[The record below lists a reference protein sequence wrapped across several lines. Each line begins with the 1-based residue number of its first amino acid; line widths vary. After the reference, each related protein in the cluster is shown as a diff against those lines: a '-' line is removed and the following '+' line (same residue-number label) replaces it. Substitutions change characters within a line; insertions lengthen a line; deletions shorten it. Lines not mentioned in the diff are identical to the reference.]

1 MVHLRI
7 CYFACGIVN
16 MYQEWFA
23 GNLDCS
29 LNDIALEVS
38 KLFITIH
45 LFQNILYHLELTLS
59 Q

>member
-38 KLFITIH
+38 KL
-45 LFQNILYHLELTLS
+45 LMLES
-59 Q
+59 NES